1 MNKLS
6 KFTFVYEAAVNLIC
20 FGTYEPTEEKDIISV
35 KASSLVEAYGVAAK
49 AIKKRYSSNS
59 YKVTP
64 LRFIKSIEFIKES
77 LLKSRRGNNERV

>member
-6 KFTFVYEAAVNLIC
+6 KFTFVYEAAVNLIV

-49 AIKKRYSSNS
+49 AIKKRYSSTP
-59 YKVTP
+59 YKIMP
-64 LRFIKSIEFIKES
+64 LRFIKSIEFIKEQEV
-77 LLKSRRGNNERV
+77 KK